1 MKRLVGWAFARMR
14 GVKPRLGHLR
24 PEAAY
29 PSSPTTDG
37 RAAASRRDTRRG
49 FTLLEIVIALAI
61 LGIAIAVV
69 GLSAAALESPIEAD
83 VPATI
88 AAARSDA
95 IRTGQAVTL
104 EFAGGVRV
112 TLHPDGSATPAR
124 VWDGEAYWRVDPWT
138 GEARRE

>member
-1 MKRLVGWAFARMR
+1 LAARTRRHTRLQ
-14 GVKPRLGHLR
+14 
-24 PEAAY
+24 AA
-29 PSSPTTDG
+29 DG
-37 RAAASRRDTRRG
+37 RAAASCRAIARAQALTQRWA
-49 FTLLEIVIALAI
+49 FTLVEVVVVLAV
-61 LGIAIAVV
+61 LGIAISVV
-69 GLSAAALESPIEAD
+69 GLAAAALDPPAEAD
-83 VPATI
+83 VPATL